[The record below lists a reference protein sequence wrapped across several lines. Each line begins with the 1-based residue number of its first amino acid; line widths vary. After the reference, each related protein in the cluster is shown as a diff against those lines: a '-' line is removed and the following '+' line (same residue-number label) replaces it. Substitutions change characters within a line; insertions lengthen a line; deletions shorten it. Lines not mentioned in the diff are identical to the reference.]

1 MSALPS
7 LDSASVSV
15 AAPLSADS
23 FAMYPAT
30 IDTKFVTRVTQF
42 VDDSEQRWT
51 VADALK
57 SFELQYSQV
66 SGYDMSLMMAFFVTQ
81 KGKHVSTDLVSTFSV
96 QLYGDIYLY
105 CVFDQDELIPT
116 IGAGE
121 TYQFTLK
128 IRQVR
133 RG

>member
-1 MSALPS
+1 MPALPS

-15 AAPLSADS
+15 ASPLSADS

-30 IDTKFVTRVTQF
+30 LSTKFVTRVNQF
-42 VDDSEQRWT
+42 VNDSEQSWT

-57 SFELQYSQV
+57 EFELQYSRV
-66 SGYDMSLMMAFFVTQ
+66 NGYDTSLMMRFFTTQ
-81 KGKHVSTDLVSTFSV
+81 KGKYTSTNLTSTFSV
-96 QLYGDIYLY
+96 QLYGNIYLY

-116 IGAGE
+116 IGQGE
-121 TYQFTLK
+121 TYEFTLK
-128 IRQVR
+128 IKQVR